1 MSEKLFEGQHDDEEV
16 LFDFRQ
22 HPIVMRKGLL
32 ALLIF
37 LLISM
42 IPTAIW
48 PEKLWLL
55 WFVLVGLVLGMIAM
69 FHSWI
74 SWYFSIFI
82 VTDQRFIK
90 IKQVG
95 LFKRSVVDLGLGK
108 ILSINYQIEGIQ
120 QTALGFGTIIMQT
133 YVGDLVLNNIYHPAK
148 THAKLVKVIKDCG
161 YDLKT
166 PETDSGV

>member
-1 MSEKLFEGQHDDEEV
+1 MAEKLFDGQHDDEEV
-16 LFDFRQ
+16 IISFHQ

-32 ALLIF
+32 ALLII

-42 IPTAIW
+42 IPTLIW
-48 PEKLWLL
+48 PEKLWML
-55 WFVLVGLVLGMIAM
+55 WIVLGGFLLGLLAL

-74 SWYFSIFI
+74 GWYFSVFI

-90 IKQVG
+90 TKQVG

-108 ILSINYQIEGIQ
+108 ILSINYQVEGIE
-120 QTALGFGTIIMQT
+120 QTALGFGTIVMQT

-166 PETDSGV
+166 PETDAGA